1 MRIAVDAMGSDNCPQ
16 PDVTGA
22 VMAAADM
29 GHDIILVGD
38 GQRVSDA
45 LGRHGANGLPIEV
58 RHSSQAVTMM
68 DRPAIARSK
77 AKPDSSM
84 HVGMRMVRDGQAD
97 AFVSM
102 GNTGAALTI
111 ATLFT
116 SVVSPASAGR
126 PSAASSPSATKSS
139 SSSTSAPTPTPAPN
153 GSSSMRKWAR
163 STPSRSST
171 SPPPASACSPTVR
184 REGKGDELVRQTDPL
199 LRCSGLNYIGNI
211 EPEDVFRDRVD
222 VVISDGFLGNMLV
235 KTFESTS
242 RYVTRLIHEEIR
254 SDPLSLLAGALLQPA
269 FRRVRRRADT
279 FEVGGAPLLG
289 VNGVVILGHG
299 RSNAMAVCN
308 AIRQAARAVES
319 NVIETIRAGVR
330 GLPAANSTQE
340 RGNHG
345 SVA

>member
-68 DRPAIARSK
+68 DRPAIASK

-116 SVVSPASAGR
+116 LRRISGVRRPAVSGIFPIGHKIVILLDIGANTNSR
-126 PSAASSPSATKSS
+126 PEWLLQYAQMGQIYALEVLNF
-139 SSSTSAPTPTPAPN
+139 PAPRVGLLSN
-153 GSSSMRKWAR
+153 GEE
-163 STPSRSST
+163 
-171 SPPPASACSPTVR
+171 
-184 REGKGDELVRQTDPL
+184 EGKGDELVRQTDPL

-330 GLPAANSTQE
+330 GLPAVNSTQE

>member
-1 MRIAVDAMGSDNCPQ
+1 MRIAVDAMGSDNCPG

-22 VMAAADM
+22 VMAASETDF
-29 GHDIILVGD
+29 GIVLVGD
-38 GQRVSDA
+38 DERISAV
-45 LGRHGANGLPIEV
+45 LGKHRTNGLPIEI

-68 DRPAIARSK
+68 DRPAIASK
-77 AKPDSSM
+77 GKPDSSM

-116 SVVSPASAGR
+116 LR
-126 PSAASSPSATKSS
+126 RI
-139 SSSTSAPTPTPAPN
+139 N
-153 GSSSMRKWAR
+153 G
-163 STPSRSST
+163 
-171 SPPPASACSPTVR
+171 VR
-184 REGKGDELVRQTDPL
+184 RPAVSGIFPIGDKIVILLDIGANTNSRPEWLLQFAQMGQIYACEVLSIPEPKVGLLSNGEEEGKGDELVRQTDPL
-199 LRCSGLNYIGNI
+199 LRDSGLNYVGNI
-211 EPEDVFRDRVD
+211 EPEDVFRGRVD

-242 RYVTRLIHEEIR
+242 RYVTRLIKEEIR

-269 FRRVRRRADT
+269 IRRVRRRADT

-289 VNGVVILGHG
+289 VNGVVIIGHG
-299 RSNAMAVCN
+299 RSNANAVCN
-308 AIRQAARAVES
+308 AIKQAARAVEG
-319 NVIETIRAGVR
+319 NVIEAIRSGVQGR
-330 GLPAANSTQE
+330 TELQKGQE